1 MRISWEEKETIRD
14 EVQTMNGGEH
24 RMKNKWRT
32 IAAGTLALWIASL
45 ATAGCTLFSPQP
57 EKLFSMALSGLSGVD
72 DFTFSGNVKSLSG
85 HSSAPLQHLEFEGV
99 VRNHKQIAVRGQG
112 INSKQTNVS
121 ERWNPLVQMEAIHA
135 SRKTVSLLED
145 QSGRG
150 FAVLEIVLNPEDAK
164 ELLGRQLRD
173 EMDKLSAPLLQTSS
187 RPVLSAAETKRLRS
201 ELADVVNQGRN
212 QLEQMLKDAQV
223 DTTYTLWIHRKTNLP
238 HRLVSVTA
246 SRYKAEGTDRREE
259 LITDAYFKNYR

>member
-1 MRISWEEKETIRD
+1 
-14 EVQTMNGGEH
+14 
-24 RMKNKWRT
+24 MKHKWKK
-32 IAAGTLALWIASL
+32 IAAGTLALWIACL
-45 ATAGCTLFSPQP
+45 PTAGCTLFSQQP
-57 EKLFSMALSGLSGVD
+57 EKLFSLALAGLSGVD
-72 DFTFSGNVKSLSG
+72 DFTFNGNVKSLSG
-85 HSSAPLQHLEFEGV
+85 HSSAPLQYLEFEGV

-112 INSKQTNVS
+112 GNAKQTNVS

-135 SRKTVSLLED
+135 SRKTISLLED
-145 QSGRG
+145 QAGRG
-150 FAVLEIVLNPEDAK
+150 YAVLEIALNPEDAK

-173 EMDKLSAPLLQTSS
+173 EMDKLSAPLLETAS
-187 RPVLSAAETKRLRS
+187 RPAMSAAETKRLRS

-238 HRLVSVTA
+238 HRLVSITA
-246 SRYKAEGTDRREE
+246 SQYYAEGTDRREE